1 MRANLGT
8 SDSYSTH
15 KGIVLDVE
23 ELKELIKSNGF
34 NRYRGGKQDS
44 FGCVC
49 DQFLAGYTFKKV
61 LRISYDSEEECQRV
75 EDEIRPLF
83 DVFSSRE
90 WVGESV

>member
-8 SDSYSTH
+8 SDSYTKN
-15 KGIVLDVE
+15 KGIIVDVE
-23 ELKELIKSNGF
+23 ELKQLIKSNGF

-49 DQFLAGYTFKKV
+49 DQFLGGYTFKKV
-61 LRISYDSEEECQRV
+61 LRISYDSEEECQKV

-90 WVGESV
+90 WVGVSV

>member
-8 SDSYSTH
+8 SDSYPTN
-15 KGIVLDVE
+15 KGSVLDVE

-49 DQFLAGYTFKKV
+49 DQFLAGYQFKKV
-61 LRISYDSEEECQRV
+61 LRIYYKNKEECQKV
-75 EDEIRPLF
+75 EGEIRPLF
-83 DVFSSRE
+83 DVFSPRE
-90 WVGESV
+90 WSE